1 MKKIEIIITPMNCGY
16 NTGLNTLQT
25 WDKTEFDT
33 DTGERKVLFY
43 DKDISKFS
51 LKCGDGSVS
60 RYGNTPYLEPV
71 ILGTT
76 PTDIIDVEFDA
87 KIDEEDASVVVSS
100 ALLAIHE
107 DNTYDYITQKEESA
121 SVKARYETEV
131 DTTYYKHY
139 KMRIQ
144 LEGYKSTDKGI
155 IYNFRYNDGITYDGN
170 NIVTQAPTAKV
181 TIKNLTLKI
190 YTNNENLI
198 ADNKFVDFSTSND
211 MISNIK
217 YMKNCSYSLGAE
229 INKSYEKGYVTV
241 SSNILSSNS
250 SSTSYKGIAFD
261 LGCKQVPTVCGV
273 YFEYKNTTENT
284 LAAHMGSDIY
294 TIDDSKKVYLP
305 IADDWAKKIIF
316 LENLSSTTNS
326 DMHRASLMLGTNVA
340 NANFSIRNIRLINIK
355 NTTVDK
361 AHLYN
366 DTNDSGKVYT
376 SLAEL
381 GLDTTAT
388 INDIIGAMAN
398 GSQITYKTDVF
409 DYATEYNNIQYGTVT
424 IHKQSDSRVQVFM
437 TDKDTGNLYVGKMDN
452 TNKFVG
458 WRKDS
463 FHRIVTQG
471 TAGYFKFKPTSTG
484 IDQPLRI
491 SVTDNYG
498 GMINISG
505 ATPSSSQYKP
515 FKCIRLSNGTY
526 ADYDAIK
533 TTNNKMEKLYFYDGY
548 FYLKVVSYT
557 TCTFTGLIE
566 APTYVETFDNTDAEQ
581 IPIRSVFDTPYNN
594 GYADPSIICIGDTA
608 SSDGVIKTLAT
619 LGFTSDIMTW
629 DNGEYRV
636 SHVSGLTNL
645 PTEITEEKPGFRLE
659 HYDVKKWGNN
669 HNPHHST
676 YGCRQS
682 ILHYKG
688 NVFVRYQ
695 ESGATA
701 GVITSDTG
709 WQKLSKTVIIDKLAD
724 LGLTAPCTTA
734 EVANALKR
742 SKPQNNVAI
751 AIIDCAPGQV
761 SDVPSD
767 YGLLHIETIGYD
779 RISIRFESLGS
790 SNYKGS
796 WIGKII
802 GSGGTFSGVTWERT
816 DNTYSTTETAIG
828 TWIDG
833 KTIYRKTFTKSP
845 TSDQATGNQVTIN
858 VATISGLTNVI
869 DIQATA
875 KLYNYN
881 NTSTPIYM
889 KIPFTEL
896 WRSSST
902 SSASCAYSVYVEGT
916 ALKMRVNNC
925 APEDIY
931 YVTVEYTK

>member
-1 MKKIEIIITPMNCGY
+1 MKKIETIITPMNCGY

-25 WDKTEFDT
+25 WDKTEFDAN
-33 DTGERKVLFY
+33 TGERKVLFY
-43 DKDISKFS
+43 DKDVSKFS
-51 LKCGDGSVS
+51 LKCGDGTVS
-60 RYGNTPYLEPV
+60 KYGNTPYLEPV

-87 KIDEEDASVVVSS
+87 KIDEEDTSVVVSS

-139 KMRIQ
+139 KTRIQ

-155 IYNFRYNDGITYDGN
+155 IYNFRYNDGITYDGD

-229 INKSYEKGYVTV
+229 IYGSYNKGDITI
-241 SSNILSSNS
+241 SSNVLSSNS

-273 YFEYKNTTENT
+273 YFEYKNATENT
-284 LAAHMGSDIY
+284 LEAHMGSDTY
-294 TIDDSKKVYLP
+294 TIDASKKVYLP
-305 IADDWAKKIIF
+305 VATDWTKKIIF

-326 DMHRASLMLGTNVA
+326 DTHRASLMLGTNVA
-340 NANFSIRNIRLINIK
+340 NADFSIRNIRLINIK
-355 NTTVDK
+355 NTVVDK
-361 AHLYN
+361 AHLY
-366 DTNDSGKVYT
+366 DED
-376 SLAEL
+376 
-381 GLDTTAT
+381 
-388 INDIIGAMAN
+388 
-398 GSQITYKTDVF
+398 
-409 DYATEYNNIQYGTVT
+409 
-424 IHKQSDSRVQVFM
+424 
-437 TDKDTGNLYVGKMDN
+437 
-452 TNKFVG
+452 
-458 WRKDS
+458 DS
-463 FHRIVTQG
+463 FYRIVTQG
-471 TAGYFKFKPTSTG
+471 TAGYFKFKPTASG
-484 IDQPLRI
+484 KEQPLRI

-505 ATPSSSQYKP
+505 ATPSNTQYKP

-526 ADYDAIK
+526 TDYDAIK

-557 TCTFTGLIE
+557 TCTFVGLIE
-566 APTYVETFDNTDAEQ
+566 APTYVETFDDTDAEQ

-594 GYADPSIICIGDTA
+594 GYADPSIIAIGDID
-608 SSDGVIKTLAT
+608 SSDGVVKTLAT
-619 LGFTSDIMTW
+619 LGFTGDIMTW

-636 SHVSGLTNL
+636 SHVSGLTNF
-645 PTEITEEKPGFRLE
+645 PAEITEEKPGFRLE

-695 ESGATA
+695 ESSATA
-701 GVITSDTG
+701 SVITSDTG

-724 LGLTAPCTTA
+724 LGLTTPCTTS

-742 SKPQNNVAI
+742 SKPQNNAAI
-751 AIIDCAPGQV
+751 AIIDIAPNQV

-779 RISIRFESLGS
+779 RISIRFDAVGS

-796 WIGKII
+796 WIGKIS
-802 GSGGTFSGVTWERT
+802 GSSGTFSGVSWDKLVTES
-816 DNTYSTTETAIG
+816 NTLGGKEVKMLEINLSDDAYQPTSTAGVITMPIPNLSTTAKVIKAEGYYEDVDGDYFIVSANASGGAG
-828 TWIDG
+828 TVKFASSKWSIAVNPVLG
-833 KTIYRKTFTKSP
+833 GRNKGF
-845 TSDQATGNQVTIN
+845 
-858 VATISGLTNVI
+858 
-869 DIQATA
+869 A
-875 KLYNYN
+875 K
-881 NTSTPIYM
+881 
-889 KIPFTEL
+889 
-896 WRSSST
+896 
-902 SSASCAYSVYVEGT
+902 
-916 ALKMRVNNC
+916 
-925 APEDIY
+925 IY
-931 YVTVEYTK
+931 YIE

>member
-1 MKKIEIIITPMNCGY
+1 MKKIETIITPMNCGY

-51 LKCGDGSVS
+51 LKCGDGTVS
-60 RYGNTPYLEPV
+60 KYGNTPYLEPV

-87 KIDEEDASVVVSS
+87 KIDEEGTSVVVSS

-107 DNTYDYITQKEESA
+107 DNTYNYITQKEESA
-121 SVKARYETEV
+121 SVKARYETEI

-139 KMRIQ
+139 KTRIQ

-155 IYNFRYNDGITYDGN
+155 IYNFRYNDGITYDDN
-170 NIVTQAPTAKV
+170 NNMITQAPTAKV

-198 ADNKFVDFSTSND
+198 ADNKLVDFSTSND

-217 YMKNCSYSLGAE
+217 HMKNCSYSLGAE
-229 INKSYEKGYVTV
+229 IYSSYNKGDITI
-241 SSNILSSNS
+241 SSNVLSSNS

-273 YFEYKNTTENT
+273 YFEYKNATENT
-284 LAAHMGSDIY
+284 LEAHMGSDTY
-294 TIDDSKKVYLP
+294 TIDASKKAYLP
-305 IADDWAKKIIF
+305 VATDWTKKIIF

-326 DMHRASLMLGTNVA
+326 DTHRASLMLGTNVA
-340 NANFSIRNIRLINIK
+340 NADFSIRNVRLINIK
-355 NTTVDK
+355 NTVVNK
-361 AHLYN
+361 AHLY
-366 DTNDSGKVYT
+366 DED
-376 SLAEL
+376 
-381 GLDTTAT
+381 
-388 INDIIGAMAN
+388 
-398 GSQITYKTDVF
+398 
-409 DYATEYNNIQYGTVT
+409 
-424 IHKQSDSRVQVFM
+424 
-437 TDKDTGNLYVGKMDN
+437 
-452 TNKFVG
+452 
-458 WRKDS
+458 DS
-463 FHRIVTQG
+463 FYRIVTQG
-471 TAGYFKFKPTSTG
+471 TAGYFKFKPTANG
-484 IDQPLRI
+484 KDQPLRI

-505 ATPSSSQYKP
+505 AISSSTQYKP

-533 TTNNKMEKLYFYDGY
+533 TTNNKMGKLYFYDGY

-557 TCTFTGLIE
+557 TCTFVGLIE
-566 APTYVETFDNTDAEQ
+566 APTYVETFDEENAEE

-594 GYADPSIICIGDTA
+594 GYADPSIIAIGDID
-608 SSDGVIKTLAT
+608 SSDGVVKTLAT
-619 LGFTSDIMTW
+619 LGFTGDVMTW
-629 DNGEYRV
+629 DNGEYRI
-636 SHVSGLTNL
+636 SHVGGLTNL

-659 HYDVKKWGNN
+659 HYDVKKWGGN

-688 NVFVRYQ
+688 NIFVRYQ
-695 ESGATA
+695 ESSATA

-709 WQKLSKTVIIDKLAD
+709 WRKIATTDYVDSKH
-724 LGLTAPCTTA
+724 
-734 EVANALKR
+734 N
-742 SKPQNNVAI
+742 
-751 AIIDCAPGQV
+751 
-761 SDVPSD
+761 
-767 YGLLHIETIGYD
+767 
-779 RISIRFESLGS
+779 
-790 SNYKGS
+790 
-796 WIGKII
+796 
-802 GSGGTFSGVTWERT
+802 
-816 DNTYSTTETAIG
+816 YSTTETAIG

-845 TSDQATGNQVTIN
+845 TSDQATGNQVTID

-875 KLYNYN
+875 KLHNYN

-902 SSASCAYSVYVEGT
+902 SSASCAYNVYVEGT

-925 APEDIY
+925 APEDVY
-931 YVTVEYTK
+931 YITVEYTK

>member
-1 MKKIEIIITPMNCGY
+1 MKKIETIITPMNCGY

-51 LKCGDGSVS
+51 LKCGDGTVS
-60 RYGNTPYLEPV
+60 KYGNTPYLEPV

-87 KIDEEDASVVVSS
+87 KIDEEDTSVVVSS

-121 SVKARYETEV
+121 SVKARYETEI

-139 KMRIQ
+139 KTRIQ

-155 IYNFRYNDGITYDGN
+155 IYNFRYNDGITYDDN
-170 NIVTQAPTAKV
+170 NNMITQAPTAKV

-198 ADNKFVDFSTSND
+198 ADNKLVDFSTSND

-217 YMKNCSYSLGAE
+217 HMKNCSYSLGAE
-229 INKSYEKGYVTV
+229 IYSSYNKGDITI
-241 SSNILSSNS
+241 SSNVLSSNS

-273 YFEYKNTTENT
+273 YFEYKNATENT
-284 LAAHMGSDIY
+284 LETHMGSDTY
-294 TIDDSKKVYLP
+294 TIDASKKVYLP
-305 IADDWAKKIIF
+305 VATDWTKKIIF

-326 DMHRASLMLGTNVA
+326 DTHRASLMLGTNVA
-340 NANFSIRNIRLINIK
+340 NADFSIRNIRLINIK
-355 NTTVDK
+355 NTVVNK
-361 AHLYN
+361 AHLY
-366 DTNDSGKVYT
+366 DED
-376 SLAEL
+376 
-381 GLDTTAT
+381 
-388 INDIIGAMAN
+388 
-398 GSQITYKTDVF
+398 
-409 DYATEYNNIQYGTVT
+409 
-424 IHKQSDSRVQVFM
+424 
-437 TDKDTGNLYVGKMDN
+437 
-452 TNKFVG
+452 
-458 WRKDS
+458 DS
-463 FHRIVTQG
+463 FYRIVTQG
-471 TAGYFKFKPTSTG
+471 TGGYFKFKPTANG
-484 IDQPLRI
+484 KDQPLRI

-505 ATPSSSQYKP
+505 AANSNAQYKP

-566 APTYVETFDNTDAEQ
+566 APTYIETFDDTDADE
-581 IPIRSVFDTPYNN
+581 IPIRSVFDTPYND
-594 GYADPSIICIGDTA
+594 GYADPSIIAIGDTA
-608 SSDGVIKTLAT
+608 SGVTTTLNN

-629 DNGEYRV
+629 DTGEYRV
-636 SHVSGLTNL
+636 SHISGLTNL
-645 PTEITEEKPGFRLE
+645 PTEIIEAKPGFRLA
-659 HYDVKKWGNN
+659 HYDVKKWGGN
-669 HNPHHST
+669 HNPYIST

-682 ILHYKG
+682 VLHYKG
-688 NVFVRYQ
+688 DVLVRYT
-695 ESGATA
+695 ESGATE
-701 GVITSDTG
+701 GVLTTDTG

-734 EVANALKR
+734 QVANALKGI
-742 SKPQNNVAI
+742 KPQNNVAI

-767 YGLLHIETIGYD
+767 YGLLHIETVGYD
-779 RISIRFESLGS
+779 RISIRFDGLGS

-816 DNTYSTTETAIG
+816 DNTYSTSETAIG

-833 KTIYRKTFTKSP
+833 STIYRKTFTKSP

-875 KLYNYN
+875 KLHNYN

-896 WRSSST
+896 WRSSTT

-916 ALKMRVNNC
+916 TLKMRVNNC
-925 APEDIY
+925 APEDVY
-931 YVTVEYTK
+931 YITVEYTK

>member
-1 MKKIEIIITPMNCGY
+1 MKKIETIITPMNCGY

-33 DTGERKVLFY
+33 NTGERKVLFY

-60 RYGNTPYLEPV
+60 KYGNTPYLEPV

-87 KIDEEDASVVVSS
+87 KIDEEDTSVVVSS

-155 IYNFRYNDGITYDGN
+155 IYNFRYNDGITYDGD
-170 NIVTQAPTAKV
+170 NIITQAPTAKV

-229 INKSYEKGYVTV
+229 IYSSYNKGDITI
-241 SSNILSSNS
+241 SSNVLSSNS
-250 SSTSYKGIAFD
+250 SSTAYKGIAFD

-273 YFEYKNTTENT
+273 YFEYKNATENT
-284 LAAHMGSDIY
+284 LEAHMGSDTY
-294 TIDDSKKVYLP
+294 TIDASKKVYLP
-305 IADDWAKKIIF
+305 VATDWTKKIIF
-316 LENLSSTTNS
+316 LENLSSTTNTEP
-326 DMHRASLMLGTNVA
+326 HRASLMLGTNVA
-340 NANFSIRNIRLINIK
+340 NADFSIRNIRLINIK
-355 NTTVDK
+355 NTVIDK
-361 AHLYN
+361 AHLY
-366 DTNDSGKVYT
+366 DED
-376 SLAEL
+376 
-381 GLDTTAT
+381 
-388 INDIIGAMAN
+388 
-398 GSQITYKTDVF
+398 
-409 DYATEYNNIQYGTVT
+409 
-424 IHKQSDSRVQVFM
+424 
-437 TDKDTGNLYVGKMDN
+437 
-452 TNKFVG
+452 
-458 WRKDS
+458 DS
-463 FHRIVTQG
+463 FYRIVTQG

-484 IDQPLRI
+484 KEQPLRI

-505 ATPSSSQYKP
+505 AIPSGSQYKP
-515 FKCIRLSNGTY
+515 FKCIRLSNGAY

-557 TCTFTGLIE
+557 TCTFVGLIE
-566 APTYVETFDNTDAEQ
+566 APTYVETFDDTDAEQ

-619 LGFTSDIMTW
+619 LGFTEDVMTW

-636 SHVSGLTNL
+636 SHVSGLTNF
-645 PTEITEEKPGFRLE
+645 PAEITEEKPGFRLE
-659 HYDVKKWGNN
+659 HYDVKKWGSN

-695 ESGATA
+695 ESSATA
-701 GVITSDTG
+701 GVITFDTG

-742 SKPQNNVAI
+742 SKPQNNAAI
-751 AIIDCAPGQV
+751 AIIDIAPNQV
-761 SDVPSD
+761 SDVPAD

-779 RISIRFESLGS
+779 RISIRFDAVGS

-796 WIGKII
+796 WIGKIS
-802 GSGGTFSGVTWERT
+802 GSSGTFSGVSWDKLVTES
-816 DNTYSTTETAIG
+816 NTLGGKEIKMLEINLSDDAYQPTSTAGVITMPIPNLSTTAKVIKAEGYYEDVDDDYFIVSANASGGAG
-828 TWIDG
+828 TVKFASSKWSIAVNPSLDG
-833 KTIYRKTFTKSP
+833 RNKGY
-845 TSDQATGNQVTIN
+845 
-858 VATISGLTNVI
+858 
-869 DIQATA
+869 A
-875 KLYNYN
+875 K
-881 NTSTPIYM
+881 
-889 KIPFTEL
+889 
-896 WRSSST
+896 
-902 SSASCAYSVYVEGT
+902 
-916 ALKMRVNNC
+916 
-925 APEDIY
+925 IY
-931 YVTVEYTK
+931 YID